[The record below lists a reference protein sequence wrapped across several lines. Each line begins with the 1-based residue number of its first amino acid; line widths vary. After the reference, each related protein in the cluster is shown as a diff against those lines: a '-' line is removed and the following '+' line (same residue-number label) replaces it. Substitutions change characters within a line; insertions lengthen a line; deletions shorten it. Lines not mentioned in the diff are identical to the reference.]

1 MLVNV
6 IITLKYNGLLIEMN
20 TSKAFYKKGLFSF
33 WKKHDLLRENLVTKN
48 DLAEMDFHNK

>member
-6 IITLKYNGLLIEMN
+6 IITRFYNGLLIEMN
-20 TSKAFYKKGLFSF
+20 TSKAYKKMGLFSF
-33 WKKHDLLRENLVTKN
+33 WKKHALLRENLVTKN